1 LLTLDEIEGM
11 TDGITGGEAMRTS
24 KIAISLSET
33 MLKQLDDLV
42 SEARYPSRSGA
53 IQEAVQDLLERTSGS
68 RLARECSKLDPEQEV
83 AIAEEGM
90 SYEKGSWPQY

>member
-1 LLTLDEIEGM
+1 M
-11 TDGITGGEAMRTS
+11 KTS

-53 IQEAVQDLLERTSGS
+53 IQEAVHDLLERTSGS

>member
-1 LLTLDEIEGM
+1 MKT
-11 TDGITGGEAMRTS
+11 A
-24 KIAISLSET
+24 KIAISLNEK

-42 SEARYPSRSGA
+42 LEAQYPSRSGA

-68 RLARECSKLDPEQEV
+68 RLARECSKLDPVTEM

-90 SYEKGSWPQY
+90 SYENGSWPEY

>member
-1 LLTLDEIEGM
+1 M